1 MVVLK
6 QFGLLLGGVLALDAA
21 LLCAALSA
29 GSGPFLKLGLVC
41 TLASLGLWIADRWEQ
56 TRRLEELEQAHRADR
71 AELEQRHT
79 RTIIALREQNQRAMA
94 AFRSTLSHSLRMPV
108 AIIQG
113 YADLLT
119 SGVITDQPT
128 TLEYLAKISQR
139 CQYMT
144 ETMSRQFSA
153 ADSIDASKLMYTD
166 LDLVTLVRQAAA
178 DMQSAAQ
185 EQGVRIQVVSA
196 EDALPMRGDAYLLNR
211 VLFNL
216 LENALK
222 YMGRPGSITI
232 RIRQQEDAVSLLVQD
247 DGMGLSAQET
257 PRIFEASYQ
266 GSNHSGG
273 QGYGLY
279 LVRQAIAAHGG
290 SVSAQ
295 SAPGRGMGITM
306 TLPLKPSGEP
316 VSA

>member
-1 MVVLK
+1 LK

-21 LLCAALSA
+21 LLCTALSA
-29 GSGPFLKLGLVC
+29 GSGPLLKLGLVC
-41 TLASLGLWIADRWEQ
+41 SLAALGLWIADRQEQ
-56 TRRLEELEQAHRADR
+56 TRRLEELEQAHRADL
-71 AELEQRHT
+71 ADLEQRHT
-79 RTIIALREQNQRAMA
+79 RTLIALREQNQKAMA

-119 SGVITDQPT
+119 SGVISDQQT
-128 TLEYLAKISQR
+128 AMEYLDKISQR
-139 CQYMT
+139 CQFMT

-153 ADSIDASKLMYTD
+153 NDSIDASKLMYTD
-166 LDLVTLVRQAAA
+166 LDLVALVRQAAA
-178 DMQSAAQ
+178 DMQGAAQ

-196 EDALPMRGDAYLLNR
+196 EDDLPMRGDAYLLNR

-222 YMGRPGSITI
+222 YMGRPGTITV
-232 RIRQQEDAVSLLVQD
+232 RIRRQDEGVSLLVQD
-247 DGMGLSAQET
+247 DGMGLSSKET
-257 PRIFEASYQ
+257 ARIFEASYQ

-290 SVSAQ
+290 TVSAQ

-306 TLPLKPSGEP
+306 TLPLEPSGEP
-316 VSA
+316 TPA

>member
-1 MVVLK
+1 M
-6 QFGLLLGGVLALDAA
+6 LGGALALDAV
-21 LLCAALSA
+21 LWCAAILTGGA
-29 GSGPFLKLGLVC
+29 LYPGLGLVC
-41 TLASLGLWIADRWEQ
+41 TLAALGLWAADRQAQ
-56 TRRLEELEQAHRADR
+56 TRHQEELEQAHREELAD
-71 AELEQRHT
+71 LEQRHT
-79 RTIIALREQNQRAMA
+79 RALIQVREQNQKAMA

-119 SGVITDQPT
+119 SGVISDQQT
-128 TLEYLAKISQR
+128 AKEYLEKISQR
-139 CQYMT
+139 CQFMT

-153 ADSIDASKLMYTD
+153 ADTIDASKLAYTD
-166 LDLVTLVRQAAA
+166 LDLVALVRQAAS

-222 YMGRPGSITI
+222 YMGRPGAITI
-232 RIRQQEDAVSLLVQD
+232 RIRRQENEVSLLVQD
-247 DGMGLSAQET
+247 DGMGLSPDET
-257 PRIFEASYQ
+257 TRIFEASYQ
-266 GSNHSGG
+266 GSNHTGG

-290 SVSAQ
+290 TVSAQ

-306 TLPLKPSGEP
+306 TLPLAPGGEP
-316 VSA
+316 TLV